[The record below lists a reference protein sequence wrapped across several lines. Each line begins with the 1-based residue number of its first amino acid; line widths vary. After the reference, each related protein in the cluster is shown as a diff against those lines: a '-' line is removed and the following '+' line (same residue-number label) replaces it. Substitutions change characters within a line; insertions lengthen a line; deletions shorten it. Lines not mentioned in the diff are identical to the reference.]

1 MDLRLSVLEFFRGL
15 AHRIRLGSS
24 KTRSNRLVSKL
35 EFESHPPPHDRKAEE
50 KVYGKETGWM
60 DGSIRI
66 VSRVEDAS
74 DWRREGGRLEASAVR
89 SIYNWITAVVIRGEC

>member
-1 MDLRLSVLEFFRGL
+1 
-15 AHRIRLGSS
+15 
-24 KTRSNRLVSKL
+24 
-35 EFESHPPPHDRKAEE
+35 
-50 KVYGKETGWM
+50 M

-74 DWRREGGRLEASAVR
+74 DWKREGGRLEASAVR

>member
-35 EFESHPPPHDRKAEE
+35 EFESHPPPRGRKAEE
-50 KVYGKETGWM
+50 KVWNGNETRWM
-60 DGSIRI
+60 DRYGS
-66 VSRVEDAS
+66 SRGSKTRAIAGRGAV
-74 DWRREGGRLEASAVR
+74 GGER
-89 SIYNWITAVVIRGEC
+89 SSIDL

>member
-15 AHRIRLGSS
+15 AHRIRLGTS
-24 KTRSNRLVSKL
+24 KTRSNRFQTRIRIPSSTPRSK
-35 EFESHPPPHDRKAEE
+35 SG
-50 KVYGKETGWM
+50 GKGVWKRDWM

>member
-15 AHRIRLGSS
+15 AHRIRLGTS

-35 EFESHPPPHDRKAEE
+35 EFESHPPPRDRKAEE
-50 KVYGKETGWM
+50 KMYGNETGWM
-60 DGSIRI
+60 DRYDDRLEGR
-66 VSRVEDAS
+66 
-74 DWRREGGRLEASAVR
+74 RRERLRGGGRLEASAVR

>member
-35 EFESHPPPHDRKAEE
+35 EFESLPPPRDRKAEE
-50 KVYGKETGWM
+50 KVYGNETGWM
-60 DGSIRI
+60 DRYGS
-66 VSRVEDAS
+66 SRGSKTRAIGGEKGGG
-74 DWRREGGRLEASAVR
+74 WRRAQFDRFIIGLPR
-89 SIYNWITAVVIRGEC
+89 S